1 MDSEHINAI
10 IRQTPLT
17 TGRIIHPFDL
27 PNLTAK
33 SMDVL
38 FPAIPENSVRHRHAV
53 IFGGMES
60 GKTTLYNALAALALK
75 RYGANRVNLIAVR
88 EISDGLDKINNKLV
102 QIMFIDDAVRNA
114 NSRKAM
120 SQADDI
126 ADFYEVR
133 HIYKRVADRHNGIVV
148 TLWAAQ
154 RFKSLDIVFRSAHVM
169 IFKSV
174 PADPTDQLFISKQ
187 IGVKAYSELARIT
200 RRIYEDAEDS
210 AKSDSIVHLPFSA
223 RTGTFYHRPAPVELL
238 NFDNV
243 PLQFNLDKPFLFD
256 VGRVLA
262 EYEKKREWRREAR
275 AYYLYKFEKMTL
287 EQIAKDK
294 KVEAGLSGGRTVS
307 NLLRTMR
314 GELSRLAGRDYEIY
328 TAERLTAAGYDV
340 KLGGRVSEP
349 DIIAK
354 MGDVHKVY
362 SCKCLDYQ
370 RKTLIGAN
378 EFRPEIQYSLATGA
392 RLVLAIHN
400 LHDSTN
406 KDIEID
412 SMNFPKQITL
422 IP

>member
-88 EISDGLDKINNKLV
+88 QISDGLDKIDNKLV

-133 HIYKRVADRHNGIVV
+133 HIYKRVADRKNGIVI

-174 PADPTDQLFISKQ
+174 PADPSDQLFISKQ
-187 IGVKAYSELARIT
+187 IGVKAYGELARIT

-238 NFDNV
+238 NFDDSP
-243 PLQFNLDKPFLFD
+243 PLFDADKPFLFD

-262 EYEKKREWRREAR
+262 EYEKKREWRKAAR
-275 AYYLYKFEKMTL
+275 AYYLYTYEKMTQAAITNDPKVRT
-287 EQIAKDK
+287 EQ
-294 KVEAGLSGGRTVS
+294 SSVS
-307 NLLRTMR
+307 KLIRQMK
-314 GELSRLAGRDYEIY
+314 GELSRLAGRAYEIY

-349 DIIAK
+349 DVIAK
-354 MGDVHKVY
+354 MGNVHKVY
-362 SCKCLDYQ
+362 SCKCLDYDK
-370 RKTLIGAN
+370 KTTISAA
-378 EFRPEIQYSLATGA
+378 EFRPELQYALANNA

-400 LHDSTN
+400 LHDATD
-406 KDIEID
+406 KYLEYDATD
-412 SMNFPKQITL
+412 FPKLITL
-422 IP
+422 KP